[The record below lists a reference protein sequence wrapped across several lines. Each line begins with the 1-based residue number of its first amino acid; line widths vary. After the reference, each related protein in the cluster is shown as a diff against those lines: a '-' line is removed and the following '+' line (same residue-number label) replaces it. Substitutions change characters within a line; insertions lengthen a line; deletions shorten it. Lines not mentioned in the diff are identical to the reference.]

1 MSAPSRSASNASR
14 SVSSMTWP
22 SRTGSRLS
30 GKRNV
35 LNFIRCPSAGRLSA
49 GSAPLTEHAIDFG
62 RRGEVD
68 AGVAERDP
76 VEPLAEQS
84 TGMRRRAVVVAR
96 QRPVSFFP
104 HSDVAQIAALGG
116 IEGQRLTL

>member
-1 MSAPSRSASNASR
+1 MSAPSRSASTASR

-35 LNFIRCPSAGRLSA
+35 LNFTVFPSANWLNPNG
-49 GSAPLTEHAIDFG
+49 APLAEHAIDFG

-68 AGVAERDP
+68 AGMTQRAP
-76 VEPLAEQS
+76 MKPLAEQGA
-84 TGMRRRAVVVAR
+84 GMGRCAVVVAR
-96 QRPVSFFP
+96 QRPVLLLSDP
-104 HSDVAQIAALGG
+104 DVAKIAALGG
-116 IEGQRLTL
+116 VETQRLSL